1 MAEATPSRV
10 KNGETM
16 QRCIAILM
24 GRGMKKREAKARVE
38 RITRQRMWQL
48 INNGGRGR

>member
-1 MAEATPSRV
+1 MAAASRV
-10 KNGETM
+10 KNPETM
-16 QRCIAILM
+16 KRCIAILM
-24 GRGMKKREAKARVE
+24 GRGMSRRAAKERVE

>member
-1 MAEATPSRV
+1 MAEVLPSRV
-10 KNGETM
+10 KNSETM

-24 GRGMKKREAKARVE
+24 GRGMSRTAATARVK

>member
-1 MAEATPSRV
+1 MSALGSRV
-10 KNGETM
+10 KNPDTM
-16 QRCIAILM
+16 QRCVEILI